1 MPSPPG
7 IIGRDAECA
16 RLAAL
21 VADPAP
27 DIGMLLLEGEPG
39 IGKSV
44 LWQYGVGLA
53 QRSGHRVL
61 EARPGRA
68 EQALTYAGLAAL
80 LPDPLLDE
88 TLPMLPLPRRQALEV
103 ALLRSSGPAANAVTV
118 GLAVGSLLQ
127 ALAARSRL
135 VLAID
140 DLQWL
145 DPVTTQV
152 LEFALRRAP
161 RGQVRVLATRRT
173 MSRHP
178 EPSPLEAVFRP
189 DGCVRIEVGPLTVGA
204 LGALVRHRL
213 HRTLPRLRATRL
225 HQSCGGNPLLGL
237 ELVRAAPA
245 HDTHA
250 APGEP
255 FPVSPDA
262 VTLLGQRIVGLSA
275 AARSALLIAALAAG
289 PTADLFD
296 RVWGPTRRML
306 RWPSSPRPT

>member
-1 MPSPPG
+1 GAQVRRQLRLIPIPSAQRRVVEVSMARARQRSALANRDTPPKGVRTGQPTMPSPPG

-44 LWQYGVGLA
+44 LWQYGVVLA

-61 EARPGRA
+61 DARPGRA

-127 ALAARSRL
+127 ALAARTRV

-161 RGQVRVLATRRT
+161 RGQV
-173 MSRHP
+173 
-178 EPSPLEAVFRP
+178 
-189 DGCVRIEVGPLTVGA
+189 
-204 LGALVRHRL
+204 
-213 HRTLPRLRATRL
+213 
-225 HQSCGGNPLLGL
+225 
-237 ELVRAAPA
+237 
-245 HDTHA
+245 
-250 APGEP
+250 
-255 FPVSPDA
+255 
-262 VTLLGQRIVGLSA
+262 
-275 AARSALLIAALAAG
+275 
-289 PTADLFD
+289 
-296 RVWGPTRRML
+296 
-306 RWPSSPRPT
+306 